1 MNTIRSETN
10 QTRTQI
16 LETKIQIGFVTDFN
30 VSDKFL
36 RKLLFQA
43 KIKNHLIFNSFIDYD
58 SYILPLFYDDQ
69 MISV

>member
-16 LETKIQIGFVTDFN
+16 LETKIQIGFVTDFI

-43 KIKNHLIFNSFIDYD
+43 KIKNHLIF
-58 SYILPLFYDDQ
+58 
-69 MISV
+69 